1 MCFLR
6 PWIGVLVFSWI
17 SYMNPHRLTW
27 STAYE
32 YPFAKIVAI
41 VTLVGLIFT
50 KDRMRIPKTN
60 ETILIVLLGCYFTL
74 TNFYAFNPPAAWI
87 QWQKVIKI
95 LAMTLVTI
103 AVINS
108 EVKLKYLVLV
118 IAFSVGFFGIKG
130 GIFSILT
137 GGQYTVYGPDKSFFQ
152 ENNDL
157 ALALNMVL
165 PMFYYLAREE
175 KSERLKLALWIG
187 LGLNF
192 IAIIFTYSRGG
203 FLTLAGIL
211 FIFLMKSKKKVLAG
225 VIAALTII
233 VAITYIPSQW
243 LDRMGT
249 IQDYEQDSSAMG
261 RLNAWATA
269 WNLAKDRPLTGGGF
283 ETFFGRVFNRYS
295 PDPSNVHDVHSVYF
309 EVLGEHGFIAFG
321 MFMALIIYTL
331 LSTKK
336 LKETVGNNKNMNW
349 VINYANM
356 FQMSLFAFM
365 IGGTFLGRAYFDLF
379 YHIIAMVVIMKV
391 FVERETAL
399 AGSNGKVSP
408 DSTHS

>member
-1 MCFLR
+1 
-6 PWIGVLVFSWI
+6 
-17 SYMNPHRLTW
+17 
-27 STAYE
+27 
-32 YPFAKIVAI
+32 
-41 VTLVGLIFT
+41 
-50 KDRMRIPKTN
+50 
-60 ETILIVLLGCYFTL
+60 
-74 TNFYAFNPPAAWI
+74 
-87 QWQKVIKI
+87 
-95 LAMTLVTI
+95 
-103 AVINS
+103 
-108 EVKLKYLVLV
+108 
-118 IAFSVGFFGIKG
+118 
-130 GIFSILT
+130 
-137 GGQYTVYGPDKSFFQ
+137 
-152 ENNDL
+152 
-157 ALALNMVL
+157 MVL

-225 VIAALTII
+225 VIASLTIV
-233 VAITYIPSQW
+233 VAITYIPNQW

-283 ETFFGRVFNRYS
+283 ETFFGRVFARYS

-309 EVLGEHGFIAFG
+309 EILGEHGFIAFG
-321 MFMALIIYTL
+321 MFIALILYTL
-331 LSTKK
+331 LSTIK
-336 LKETVGNNKNMNW
+336 LKEAVGNNRNMNW

-356 FQMSLFAFM
+356 FQMSLFAYM

-391 FVERETAL
+391 FVEREMVPG
-399 AGSNGKVSP
+399 GSNGKVLP
-408 DSTHS
+408 GSTYL